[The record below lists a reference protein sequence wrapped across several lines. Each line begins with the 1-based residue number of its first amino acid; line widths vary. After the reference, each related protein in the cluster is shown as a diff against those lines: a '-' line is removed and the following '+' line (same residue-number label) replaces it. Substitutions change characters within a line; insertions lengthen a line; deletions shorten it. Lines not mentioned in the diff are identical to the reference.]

1 MSKHGGEKGHNILSI
16 VEIKEA
22 CRGADKG
29 EAGERGTGQTRKP
42 SCNKLRSSD
51 SIQ

>member
-1 MSKHGGEKGHNILSI
+1 MVKSSRRKDKNVSKHGGEKGHNILSI

-29 EAGERGTGQTRKP
+29 EVGERGTGQT
-42 SCNKLRSSD
+42 
-51 SIQ
+51 